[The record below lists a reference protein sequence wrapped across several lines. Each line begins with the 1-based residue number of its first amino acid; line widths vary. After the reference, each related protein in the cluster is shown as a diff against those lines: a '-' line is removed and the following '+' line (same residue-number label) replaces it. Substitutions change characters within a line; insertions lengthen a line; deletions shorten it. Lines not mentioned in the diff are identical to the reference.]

1 MTVIL
6 PKNKVQHFLQ
16 LIDSLE
22 TMFERYLHREL
33 CEDVKLN
40 VVDGKLVLDVTD
52 TLPDFVKLA
61 CQLIFDRTL
70 SRCWKLEQCTA
81 KS

>member
-6 PKNKVQHFLQ
+6 PKKNVQHFLQ

-22 TMFERYLHREL
+22 MMFERYLHREL

-40 VVDGKLVLDVTD
+40 VVDGVLVLDVTN
-52 TLPDFVKLA
+52 TLPDFIQLA

-70 SRCWKLEQCTA
+70 SQCWRL
-81 KS
+81 S

>member
-6 PKNKVQHFLQ
+6 PKKNVQHFLQ

-22 TMFERYLHREL
+22 IMFERYLHREL

-40 VVDGKLVLDVTD
+40 VVNDVLVLDVTD
-52 TLPDFVKLA
+52 TLPDFIKLA

-70 SRCWKLEQCTA
+70 SRCWRLE
-81 KS
+81 